1 MPVVLDGNSSLT
13 IGVIGIVPMVVSMLA
28 QATDSGVG
36 VTLAPWTNLAA
47 VTVIVGL
54 FAWLLTKHI
63 PAREQR
69 AEERQDARDKL
80 NQDRLDR
87 IQQEFLAALK
97 MREETSRVAAQMG
110 QNSMQAI
117 VQGQHD
123 MMTTIDEA
131 CESLK
136 GIDKGQAEVCK
147 KLEELAKAMPGGG
160 LK

>member
-13 IGVIGIVPMVVSMLA
+13 IGVIGIVPMVVSILA
-28 QATDSGVG
+28 QATDGGVG

-63 PAREQR
+63 PA
-69 AEERQDARDKL
+69 AEERQDARDKT

-87 IQQEFLAALK
+87 IQQEFLAALR
-97 MREETSRVAAQMG
+97 MREETSRVAAQIG
-110 QNSMQAI
+110 QNSMQSI

-123 MMTTIDEA
+123 MMSAIDEA
-131 CESLK
+131 RQSLK
-136 GIDKGQAEVCK
+136 GIDKGQADVCRR
-147 KLEELAKAMPGGG
+147 LEELARVASKDG